1 MNSRACSRGAG
12 SRVPAS
18 EYRLE
23 PEKSCH
29 SRQQMQS
36 EDKDAPAP
44 PASHTG
50 AAPLL
55 TDPPPRSRSIPAHL
69 LLFPARSQDS
79 GMTAR

>member
-1 MNSRACSRGAG
+1 
-12 SRVPAS
+12 
-18 EYRLE
+18 
-23 PEKSCH
+23 
-29 SRQQMQS
+29 MQS

-44 PASHTG
+44 PASHTA